1 MTISLSIFLYI
12 YLFLAGS
19 IFLFF
24 LANLYNLARY
34 GVLNFHTLL
43 VSFIFIAGIVI
54 IIYFSYQRLAQ
65 VDWHESVTIFK
76 HFNIKNPPNILPF
89 NQ

>member
-1 MTISLSIFLYI
+1 MTFSLSVFLYI

-54 IIYFSYQRLAQ
+54 IGYFTYQHLNQ
-65 VDWHESVTIFK
+65 VNWQQTITIFK
-76 HFNIKNPPNILPF
+76 GFKFEKPSDILPF
-89 NQ
+89 TH